1 MFSKNDKG
9 SFTIEASLTLSVF
22 LFAFVSIIRL
32 AAIARLEGVT
42 QYAIDQAAI
51 ELSKYCYT
59 AEKLGLM
66 EADAEDFEKNSIV
79 EAVADFSDIANT
91 TVKKYKTIDAKDIQN
106 VLHNYDELSEDI
118 MQLEQAA
125 DTLYNSLGAVMEEPE
140 EMFSFV
146 TSTLLNDAA
155 DMVKSRVLGQLLCR
169 IIVPQYI
176 TASKD
181 PDAYLEKMGV
191 EDGVDRLD
199 FRMSDFLG
207 DGRSINIVLVYRVKT
222 NGYGIFNNHYVIKQT
237 ASTAAWVKGQSLQEI
252 YELSSIWDREKLER
266 GKEFVAVLKGENP
279 KAAVKGG
286 VGIDMYDINSDTY
299 TSVNSV
305 NVFMA
310 TYSTYKQNTEAT
322 TELQNY
328 SLKKSRVKSV
338 IKEYAKEL
346 TKSVDKINSN
356 IEMEDGT
363 ELSVSGTKDRKKKL
377 LIILPE
383 EADDNE
389 NFIKILDEIS
399 SEINKE
405 TGVLVKYE
413 FREKALG
420 GSV

>member
-1 MFSKNDKG
+1 
-9 SFTIEASLTLSVF
+9 
-22 LFAFVSIIRL
+22 
-32 AAIARLEGVT
+32 
-42 QYAIDQAAI
+42 
-51 ELSKYCYT
+51 
-59 AEKLGLM
+59 
-66 EADAEDFEKNSIV
+66 
-79 EAVADFSDIANT
+79 
-91 TVKKYKTIDAKDIQN
+91 
-106 VLHNYDELSEDI
+106 
-118 MQLEQAA
+118 
-125 DTLYNSLGAVMEEPE
+125 
-140 EMFSFV
+140 
-146 TSTLLNDAA
+146 
-155 DMVKSRVLGQLLCR
+155 
-169 IIVPQYI
+169 
-176 TASKD
+176 
-181 PDAYLEKMGV
+181 
-191 EDGVDRLD
+191 
-199 FRMSDFLG
+199 MSDFLG

-252 YELSSIWDREKLER
+252 YELSSIWDRKKLER

-286 VGIDMYDINSDTY
+286 VGVDMYDINSDTY

-322 TELQNY
+322 TEPQNY